1 MSTAITEFRI
11 EVPQADLDDLHHR
24 LARTRWLDRE
34 PVADWSQGVPTQDL
48 VELCRAWRD
57 DYDWRATET
66 RLNRIPQFRTEIEG
80 VPVHFLHLRSSS
92 PDAVP
97 VVLTH
102 GWPGSFLEFERVA
115 ALLTEPLAGR
125 PAFDVVIP
133 SLPGYGFSGRPG
145 TTGWDIHRI
154 ARAWCELMAR
164 LGYPRFLAGGSDWG
178 SSISTSIAMQQPDRL
193 VGLHLVPPLVPADRL
208 ADDLTDAER
217 TALADLDERNR
228 DGSAYSE
235 VHRTRPQ
242 TIGYALADS
251 PVGLAAW
258 IAEKLWSWADGTT
271 GGLSRDQVLD
281 DVSLYWLSGTA
292 VSSTRL
298 YWESIAEVARWFA
311 PDAAGMVGSTIEV
324 PTGCTVFPREVP
336 RPSRRWAARRF
347 TNIAHWSEPDRGGH
361 FGAWEQPEVFA
372 SDLRAT
378 VEAIARS

>member
-1 MSTAITEFRI
+1 M
-11 EVPQADLDDLHHR
+11 
-24 LARTRWLDRE
+24 
-34 PVADWSQGVPTQDL
+34 
-48 VELCRAWRD
+48 
-57 DYDWRATET
+57 
-66 RLNRIPQFRTEIEG
+66 
-80 VPVHFLHLRSSS
+80 
-92 PDAVP
+92 
-97 VVLTH
+97 
-102 GWPGSFLEFERVA
+102 
-115 ALLTEPLAGR
+115 
-125 PAFDVVIP
+125 VIP
-133 SLPGYGFSGRPG
+133 SLPGYGFSGRPT

-154 ARAWCELMAR
+154 ARAWCELMSR

-178 SSISTSIAMQQPDRL
+178 SSISTSIAIQHPERL
-193 VGLHLVPPLVPADRL
+193 VGLHLVPPLVPHDRQ
-208 ADDLTDAER
+208 ADDLTGAER

-251 PVGLAAW
+251 PAGLAAW
-258 IAEKLWSWADGTT
+258 IAEKLWSWADGTG

-281 DVSLYWLSGTA
+281 DVSLYWLTGTA

-311 PDAAGMVGSTIEV
+311 TDAAGMVGSTIDV

-347 TNIAHWSEPDRGGH
+347 TNIVYWSEPDRGGH

-378 VEAIARS
+378 VEAVDGP